1 MKTSSYPDSS
11 KRLSQQALELSIAT
25 PQVVAQRLTRM
36 AFAGPNM
43 SARDQKEFK
52 QMSDEKVT
60 AFYQSWNAIWT
71 QMFRSQLALAQM
83 MVSGFAASAVT
94 GKGAC
99 MTTAISALTNEANK
113 VISAG
118 IEPVHRQA
126 VSNARRL
133 SRSH

>member
-1 MKTSSYPDSS
+1 MKTSSYPASS

-36 AFAGPNM
+36 AFSGPNM

-60 AFYQSWNAIWT
+60 AFYQSWTAIWT
-71 QMFRSQLALAQM
+71 QMFQSQFALAQV
-83 MVSGFAASAVT
+83 MVSTFTAAAVA
-94 GKGAC
+94 GKSPC
-99 MTTAISALTNEANK
+99 VTSAISAMSNEANK
-113 VISAG
+113 IMSAG

-126 VSNARRL
+126 MSNAKRL
-133 SRSH
+133 SGNN

>member
-1 MKTSSYPDSS
+1 MKTSSYPASS

-43 SARDQKEFK
+43 SAQDQKEFK

-60 AFYQSWNAIWT
+60 AFYQSWNAIWV
-71 QMFRSQLALAQM
+71 QMFKSQFALAQV
-83 MVSGFAASAVT
+83 MVSTFTAAAVA
-94 GKGAC
+94 GKSPC
-99 MTTAISALTNEANK
+99 VTSAISAMSNEVNK
-113 VISAG
+113 IMSAG

-133 SRSH
+133 SRNR